1 MSEPHTWP
9 RDGEAGSSV
18 SRQILSFR
26 RKLEVV
32 DINLFLSRVLRYC
45 SSRLVNCSWNL
56 SQIWRVSDKWLSAK
70 TDHTASFF
78 FLSVLLDF
86 FYTRNLHLFTILDR
100 DKRHS
105 NLRYLQLW
113 TDSNKFLLFLQEKKL
128 QLFKVFLKSLL
139 SLFKTIYRLFQ
150 VFDIWLSKS
159 LVV

>member
-9 RDGEAGSSV
+9 RDGEASSSV
-18 SRQILSFR
+18 SWQILSFR

-45 SSRLVNCSWNL
+45 SSRLVNCLWNL
-56 SQIWRVSDKWLSAK
+56 SQIWRVSDRWLSAK

-78 FLSVLLDF
+78 FSFSIIRF
-86 FYTRNLHLFTILDR
+86 FYTRNLHLFTFLDR
-100 DKRHS
+100 DKRRY

-113 TDSNKFLLFLQEKKL
+113 TDSNNFFFIYKKNL
-128 QLFKVFLKSLL
+128 QLFKVFLKSLRR
-139 SLFKTIYRLFQ
+139 LFKTIYRLFQ
-150 VFDIWLSKS
+150 VFDIWLSNS